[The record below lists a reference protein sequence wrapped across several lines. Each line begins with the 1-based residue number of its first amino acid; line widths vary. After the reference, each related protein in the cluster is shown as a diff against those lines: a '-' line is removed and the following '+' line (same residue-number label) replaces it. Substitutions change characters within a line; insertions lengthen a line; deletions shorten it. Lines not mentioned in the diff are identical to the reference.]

1 MKYRSLG
8 WLTGLG
14 FAVSAAACGDDVVPS
29 AGPGTDGGVGDA
41 GDSGPV
47 ADGQAEGD
55 SGPVIKPGPPGTL
68 DTKFGKD
75 GVASWPLPAT
85 AAPQSSIDT
94 IKATTQPDGKVLFA
108 FAGRNTTNI
117 FVTRLDETGQVDP
130 SFGAGGTQTT
140 SVVPGGV
147 GTSFVTGIFLQPDGK
162 VLVAGAVSP
171 TLATQTSSPKY
182 SMVVARYLPTGT
194 LDGSFNSGGVFAT
207 KISTSDAFG
216 SIALQPDGKILL
228 GGACFD
234 GTAANIC
241 ILRLSSSGTR
251 DSSFG
256 TDGLASTS
264 LVNDSPESVQDLRV
278 LSDGRILA
286 AVSTSVPTNVG
297 SSRSYMAIRYESDGA
312 VDGTFGTG
320 GTLTTRFDT
329 ANRSNDQLSAL
340 LLQADGSFV
349 LAGNHE
355 LTEIPAVRSFGFT
368 KVTANGSLDTSY
380 GLAGYLTLDPGE
392 TVFVPRA
399 VSSGSDVV
407 SLGVH
412 GGTSVRTWLTRAKST
427 GVVDATFGK
436 QGFTKVFEGQFP
448 VDLARPVSQRAHVVG
463 IGPTSVSV
471 LRVWL

>member
-8 WLTGLG
+8 WLIGLG
-14 FAVSAAACGDDVVPS
+14 FAVGAAACGDDVGPS
-29 AGPGTDGGVGDA
+29 AGPGTDGGVGEA

-47 ADGQAEGD
+47 ADGQTEGD

-75 GVASWPLPAT
+75 GVASWPLPSN

-130 SFGAGGTQTT
+130 SFGTGGTQST

-147 GTSFVTGIFLQPDGK
+147 GTSVVTAILLQPDGK
-162 VLVAGAVSP
+162 VLVAGSVSS
-171 TLATQTSSPKY
+171 TLATQTSSPRY
-182 SMVVARYLPTGT
+182 SIVVARYLPTGT
-194 LDGSFNSGGVFAT
+194 LDGTFNSGGVFAT
-207 KISTSDAFG
+207 KVSTSDYFG
-216 SIALQPDGKILL
+216 ALAIQPDGKILL
-228 GGACFD
+228 GGACYD
-234 GTAANIC
+234 GSAANIC
-241 ILRLSSSGTR
+241 ILRLNTSGTR

-256 TDGLASTS
+256 TDGLVSTP
-264 LVNDSPESVQDLRV
+264 LVNDSPESAQDLRV

-286 AVSTSVPTNVG
+286 AASTIVPTNVG
-297 SSRSYMAIRYESDGA
+297 SSRSYMAIRFESDGA

-320 GTLTTRFDT
+320 GSLTTRFDT
-329 ANRSNDQLSAL
+329 TNRSNDQISAL
-340 LLQADGSFV
+340 LLQPDGSFV

-355 LTEIPAVRSFGFT
+355 LTEIPAVRPFGFT
-368 KVTANGSLDTSY
+368 KLTASGSLDTSY

-392 TVFVPRA
+392 PVFVPRA

-412 GGTSVRTWLTRAKST
+412 YGTSIRTWLTRTRST
-427 GVVDATFGK
+427 GAVDATFGK

-463 IGPTSVSV
+463 IGPTSVAVS
-471 LRVWL
+471 RIWL